1 MCTQLEIVQQF
12 IIQFQKKNVYIALA
26 TTANKLGR
34 LIGENLTGAN
44 KEFIGTLGSA
54 GIKVLEFEAAR
65 TGITEQEAKDNN
77 INYRTIL
84 VDGEDH
90 AAYYPGGED
99 VYIKINLPC

>member
-1 MCTQLEIVQQF
+1 M
-12 IIQFQKKNVYIALA
+12 YIALA

-34 LIGENLTGAN
+34 LIGENLTGTN
-44 KEFIGTLGSA
+44 KVFIGTLGSA

-77 INYRTIL
+77 INYKTIF

-90 AAYYPGGED
+90 SAYYPGGED
-99 VYIKINLPC
+99 VYIKLIYNADTKILLGHSLQGKEGQH